1 MECVGVAM
9 QWRQQLE
16 AKYEDNLEATQVQ
29 ITSKSLCFKTIQKS
43 I

>member
-1 MECVGVAM
+1 M

-16 AKYEDNLEATQVQ
+16 AKYEDNLEATQEYYSVQ